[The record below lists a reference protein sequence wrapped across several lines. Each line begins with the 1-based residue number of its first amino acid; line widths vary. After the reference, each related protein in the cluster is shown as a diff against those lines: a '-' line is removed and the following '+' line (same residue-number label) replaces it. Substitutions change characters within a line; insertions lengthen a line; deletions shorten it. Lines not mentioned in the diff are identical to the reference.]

1 MLLRDLKICFGVG
14 IVLVLFALGLHAVYP
29 SSKTPADVGYDLLN
43 VFAAALACTILT
55 FFIGA
60 LLFAH
65 QIVRAEV
72 KRNEQHRTL
81 LLADLNEI
89 AEGLSLTSATGTR
102 LTRGP
107 EVRVMITHPNRLSSR
122 KRSRRVSSIARVT
135 GPHSLYQ
142 SQ

>member
-1 MLLRDLKICFGVG
+1 MLLRDLKTCFGVG

-29 SSKTPADVGYDLLN
+29 CSKAAADAGYVLLN

-65 QIVRAEV
+65 QIVRAEA

-81 LLADLNEI
+81 LLAELNEI
-89 AEGLSLTSATGTR
+89 AESLNLTSATGTR
-102 LTRGP
+102 LTCGP
-107 EVRVMITHPNRLSSR
+107 KVKVMITHPNRRSSR
-122 KRSRRVSSIARVT
+122 KRSRTVSSIAR
-135 GPHSLYQ
+135 G
-142 SQ
+142 